1 MTSGN
6 PSEPSAFAW
15 DGSPSATRELEA
27 LLSGIAPPGTLRLV
41 VQSLL
46 LREAGDPVGEHRV
59 VDALADIDGN
69 IVAVPLRGVVR
80 ADPGRTAALTEIL
93 GRLRRDLEQAGHEDA
108 DGIEVV
114 LDRDGSRSITVTRG
128 LELAPAEVDASPA
141 PQEIHDGAH
150 HLRFDAPALE
160 ALRDQRV
167 QEASAGPLHRLL
179 AAVRVF
185 AERLRGRG

>member
-1 MTSGN
+1 M
-6 PSEPSAFAW
+6 
-15 DGSPSATRELEA
+15 
-27 LLSGIAPPGTLRLV
+27 
-41 VQSLL
+41 
-46 LREAGDPVGEHRV
+46 
-59 VDALADIDGN
+59 
-69 IVAVPLRGVVR
+69 
-80 ADPGRTAALTEIL
+80 
-93 GRLRRDLEQAGHEDA
+93 
-108 DGIEVV
+108 V